1 MNARPLRLKASTLG
15 LRAITLTSLLMV
27 PFSPLKAAPA
37 DDLGL
42 SEYRTFLVYPHIE
55 KAMQAMKTENREV
68 ALSEFLRAHQLVPD
82 NPQIS
87 LYLAEAYRHFGDA
100 DNARQVLETQSKL
113 TPDNTRVHDALNA
126 IPIRVDSL
134 SALHQLDVTCQVHP
148 NDICLSNVGDHALL
162 FDQFNLAIGQ
172 LDNGSFAVSQAGMD
186 LRRSIIQRAIGS
198 QHWRIADQQ
207 FALLSQ
213 QTRLKESENDQWFG
227 LLIAQHDDQRLIEL
241 QNQGRLNKPV
251 YQLILAQSLASRA
264 EKQRLAEYLAARE
277 NNNQP
282 QFSSSEQERDWL
294 YLLATGAK
302 TPSAALAAYPLQFA
316 ENRDYVAENQLPA
329 LLARHDDAGVAR
341 LLAQLPADEKL
352 PLRMALSVR
361 QGDSRQAV
369 AIANRLM
376 VAQPHDWSLLDSLSY
391 QLLALQQPAAAAQ
404 LLIDGWSYA
413 GASEPLRL
421 RLVDRLGAILHE
433 HPALLTA
440 ARAARLHQ
448 PLPTAALRT
457 AQANL
462 LSQSGTDCQQTL
474 SLLSDFSPAY
484 DATAW
489 ARIARCY
496 QTSSPGMALYA
507 WQQAVARDNSDMM
520 LRGLAYQA
528 YAVEDYA
535 AAVAAWQRLPAE
547 RLTAEDALAAA
558 NSALAAQNWSQLA
571 VWLNDLRRLHA
582 AQGEN
587 YFWLEAQWQNHQG
600 NSAAALRALDQ
611 AIAAQPSSRAWA
623 LKGQLLLAQGQQP
636 AGIAALRQAAT
647 LAPQDASAHAALGFA
662 LFNAG
667 QFAPAR
673 QELTLANRATPD
685 DENLVR
691 QLVYVNQRLS
701 DGVQT
706 RRYSRQ
712 AIDMIDNAAGTQP
725 LSRAAADT
733 RFSLRRIHED
743 SARRWTF
750 TFDGW
755 IGTDSGSAPRNI
767 TSPTSGSDAQ
777 QKNSRSYGQFEGQY
791 KIGDNQL
798 REGDTLA
805 AYGRLFAQGKYSDQ
819 NNHDIGNS
827 NWPIY
832 APMAAVGL
840 RWKPL
845 HDQVFYLAAEEQV
858 PLDHHRGEVDT
869 LLRASASF
877 FNSGRYSD
885 EWHANGSGWMAQ
897 NLYLDAG
904 HYLKNNHEIY
914 TADYRLSWHQKVHEG
929 QTLEPY
935 SHIQSN
941 AGLVSNSLSD
951 YTKWDQYSSD
961 LLGGVGMRYNLWLG
975 QTHYDAWPHKISFGL
990 EYQYVFTLSNLQT
1003 IGLEE
1008 RDSVIFTLGG
1018 RW

>member
-1 MNARPLRLKASTLG
+1 MNARPLRLKTSILA

-27 PFSPLKAAPA
+27 PFSPLKAAA
-37 DDLGL
+37 SDDLGL
-42 SEYRTFLVYPHIE
+42 SEYHTFLVYPHIE
-55 KAMQAMKTENREV
+55 KAMQAMKTENRAV

-87 LYLAEAYRHFGDA
+87 LYLSEAYRHFGDN

-113 TPDNTRVHDALNA
+113 TPDNARVRDALNA
-126 IPIRVDSL
+126 IPIRVDNL
-134 SALHQLDVTCQVHP
+134 SALHQLDATCQAHP
-148 NDICLSNVGDHALL
+148 SDICLSNVGDHALL
-162 FDQFNLAIGQ
+162 FDQFNLAISQ
-172 LDNGSFAVSQAGMD
+172 LDNDSFASSQSGMN

-207 FALLSQ
+207 FALLSK
-213 QTRLKESENDQWFG
+213 QTRLKERENDQWFG
-227 LLIAQHDDQRLIEL
+227 LLIAQHEDQRLIEL

-264 EKQRLAEYLAARE
+264 EEQRLAEYLAARE

-282 QFSSSEQERDWL
+282 QFSSPEQERDWL

-302 TPSAALAAYPLQFA
+302 TPPAALIAYPLQFA
-316 ENRDYVAENQLPA
+316 ENRGYVAENQLPA

-361 QGDSRQAV
+361 QEDSKQAI

-376 VAQPHDWSLLDSLSY
+376 AAQPHDWSLLDSLSY
-391 QLLALQQPAAAAQ
+391 QLLALQQPEAAAQ

-413 GASEPLRL
+413 GASGPLRL
-421 RLVDRLGAILHE
+421 RLIDRLGTILHD

-440 ARAARLHQ
+440 TRTARLRQ
-448 PLPTAALRT
+448 PLPTAALRV

-474 SLLSDFSPAY
+474 SLLSDFSPSY
-484 DATAW
+484 DATSW

-507 WQQAVARDNSDMM
+507 WRQAVARDNSDMM
-520 LRGLAYQA
+520 LRGLAYQT

-558 NSALAAQNWSQLA
+558 NSALAAQNWPQLDA
-571 VWLNDLRRLHA
+571 WLGDLRRLHA
-582 AQGEN
+582 AHGEN
-587 YFWLEAQWQNHQG
+587 YFWLEARLQNHQG
-600 NSAAALRALDQ
+600 NNGAALRALDQ
-611 AIAAQPSSRAWA
+611 AIATQPSSRAWA
-623 LKGQLLLAQGQQP
+623 LKGQLLLAQCQQT
-636 AGIAALRQAAT
+636 AGIAALRQATT
-647 LAPQDASAHAALGFA
+647 LAPQDTSAHSALGFA

-673 QELTLANRATPD
+673 QELTLAHQATPD

-701 DGVQT
+701 DAEQT

-725 LSRAAADT
+725 LSSTAADT

-755 IGTDSGSAPRNI
+755 TGTDPGSALRST
-767 TSPTSGSDAQ
+767 TSSASSNAQ
-777 QKNSRSYGQFEGQY
+777 QNSRSYGQFEGQY

-805 AYGRLFAQGKYSDQ
+805 AYGRLFAGGSHNGENNSDS
-819 NNHDIGNS
+819 G

-832 APMAAVGL
+832 TPMAGAGL

-858 PLDHHRGEVDT
+858 PLDHHRGRVDT

-885 EWHANGSGWMAQ
+885 EWHPNGSGWIAQ

-904 HYLKNNHEIY
+904 HYLKNNQENY
-914 TADYRLSWHQKVHEG
+914 TADYRLSWHQKVHQG

-935 SHIQSN
+935 GHIQGN
-941 AGLVSNSLSD
+941 AELVSDSLSD
-951 YTKWDQYSSD
+951 RTQWDQYSSD

-975 QTHYDAWPHKISFGL
+975 QTRYDAWPHKISIGL
-990 EYQYVFTLSNLQT
+990 EYQYVFTQRQSQT
-1003 IGLEE
+1003 NGLDY

>member
-1 MNARPLRLKASTLG
+1 MNARPLRLKTSILA

-27 PFSPLKAAPA
+27 PFSPLKAAA
-37 DDLGL
+37 SDDLGL
-42 SEYRTFLVYPHIE
+42 SEYHTFLVYPHIE
-55 KAMQAMKTENREV
+55 KAMQAMKTENRAV

-87 LYLAEAYRHFGDA
+87 LYLSEAYRHFGDN

-113 TPDNTRVHDALNA
+113 TPDNARVRDALNA
-126 IPIRVDSL
+126 IPIRVDNL
-134 SALHQLDVTCQVHP
+134 SALHQLDATCQAHP
-148 NDICLSNVGDHALL
+148 SDICLSNVGDHALL
-162 FDQFNLAIGQ
+162 FDQFNLAISQ
-172 LDNGSFAVSQAGMD
+172 LDNDSFASSQSGMN

-207 FALLSQ
+207 FALLSK
-213 QTRLKESENDQWFG
+213 QTRLKERENDQWFG
-227 LLIAQHDDQRLIEL
+227 LLIAQHEDQRLIEL

-264 EKQRLAEYLAARE
+264 EEQRLAEYLAARE

-282 QFSSSEQERDWL
+282 QFSSPEQEHDWL

-302 TPSAALAAYPLQFA
+302 TPPAALAAYPLQFA
-316 ENRDYVAENQLPA
+316 ENRGYVAENQLPA

-341 LLAQLPADEKL
+341 LMAQLPADEKL

-361 QGDSRQAV
+361 QEDSKQAI

-376 VAQPHDWSLLDSLSY
+376 AAQPHDWSLLDSLSY
-391 QLLALQQPAAAAQ
+391 QLLALQQPEAAAQ

-413 GASEPLRL
+413 GASGPLRL
-421 RLVDRLGAILHE
+421 RLIDRLGTILHD

-440 ARAARLHQ
+440 TRAARLRQ
-448 PLPTAALRT
+448 PLPTAALRV

-474 SLLSDFSPAY
+474 SLLSDFSPSY
-484 DATAW
+484 DATSW

-507 WQQAVARDNSDMM
+507 WRQAVARDNSVMM
-520 LRGLAYQA
+520 LRGLAYQT

-558 NSALAAQNWSQLA
+558 NSALAAQNWPQLDA
-571 VWLNDLRRLHA
+571 WLGDLRRLHA
-582 AQGEN
+582 AHGEN
-587 YFWLEAQWQNHQG
+587 YFWLEARLQNHQG
-600 NSAAALRALDQ
+600 NNGAALRALDQ
-611 AIAAQPSSRAWA
+611 AIATQPSSRAWA
-623 LKGQLLLAQGQQP
+623 LKGQLLLAQCQQT
-636 AGIAALRQAAT
+636 AGIAALRQATT
-647 LAPQDASAHAALGFA
+647 LAPQDTSAHSALGFA

-673 QELTLANRATPD
+673 QELTLAHQATPD

-701 DGVQT
+701 DAEQT

-725 LSRAAADT
+725 LSSTAADT

-755 IGTDSGSAPRNI
+755 TGTDPGSALRST
-767 TSPTSGSDAQ
+767 TSSASSNAQ
-777 QKNSRSYGQFEGQY
+777 QNSRSYGQFEGQY

-805 AYGRLFAQGKYSDQ
+805 AYGRLFAGGSHNGENNSDS
-819 NNHDIGNS
+819 GS
-827 NWPIY
+827 GNWPIY
-832 APMAAVGL
+832 TPMAGAGL

-858 PLDHHRGEVDT
+858 PLDHHRGRVDT

-885 EWHANGSGWMAQ
+885 EWHPNGSGWIAQ

-904 HYLKNNHEIY
+904 HYLKNNQENY
-914 TADYRLSWHQKVHEG
+914 TADYRLSWHQKVHQG

-935 SHIQSN
+935 GHIQGN
-941 AGLVSNSLSD
+941 AELVSDSLSD
-951 YTKWDQYSSD
+951 RTQWDQYSSD

-975 QTHYDAWPHKISFGL
+975 QTRYDAWPHKISIGL
-990 EYQYVFTLSNLQT
+990 EYQYVFTQRQSQT
-1003 IGLEE
+1003 NGLDY